1 MTARSSTG
9 LLLGLTVAMLSISQS
24 ELAIAQD
31 EEIKDLSTVSCRD
44 VLLAHGEERDGVILV
59 LHAYL
64 LGEAKQLTYDAN
76 ELAEA
81 TDSFFDASDYCR
93 SANRHPYLPND
104 RWDHLGFRA
113 VRAIP

>member
-81 TDSFFDASDYCR
+81 TDSFFDACLEDP
-93 SANRHPYLPND
+93 AAQA
-104 RWDHLGFRA
+104 LGTLRNQIKA
-113 VRAIP
+113 VSKQ